1 MRPPFFVFTHAH
13 AGWGLFGNKKELALR
28 FLCVGPFDDQEE
40 IFEFEIRKINDF
52 ALHEGRFPRMV
63 PFFFVFQMFA
73 CTPIRAKNS
82 SPKHCF
88 FLQLFS
94 CATGGVRQGHQFA
107 NRRAG

>member
-40 IFEFEIRKINDF
+40 IFEFEIRKVNDF

-63 PFFFVFQMFA
+63 PFF
-73 CTPIRAKNS
+73 
-82 SPKHCF
+82 CF
-88 FLQLFS
+88 
-94 CATGGVRQGHQFA
+94 
-107 NRRAG
+107 